1 MSKRTSLLIITPL
14 IRLLILTELSLIL
27 RRMVKPLNQIMRTQ
41 AAIPLRAILIVR
53 TQFRPVRK
61 QLQTPSF
68 VGRTMVVTA
77 QLRIVLEVL
86 RAFYCL
92 EILKDVLFVDLVLQ
106 FCFRLKIKGW

>member
-1 MSKRTSLLIITPL
+1 
-14 IRLLILTELSLIL
+14 
-27 RRMVKPLNQIMRTQ
+27 
-41 AAIPLRAILIVR
+41 
-53 TQFRPVRK
+53 
-61 QLQTPSF
+61 
-68 VGRTMVVTA
+68 MVVTA